1 MRLASDDV
9 EVQSQTRLDL
19 TEAELLE
26 AAVTDQFGEV
36 KWQATVATALL
47 RMRHRAEGTASRG
60 G

>member
-26 AAVTDQFGEV
+26 AAVTFQWKRVNTEP
-36 KWQATVATALL
+36 TAV
-47 RMRHRAEGTASRG
+47 
-60 G
+60 